1 MAKKKRYH
9 QSVKDRMSESRGME
23 RYETVK
29 HMRSTEQYA
38 GDRERKRMEYE
49 DSRMIHEDHNA
60 VANLPQNV
68 MMKPWPKSVYATYN
82 LDDTISGIDY
92 QMWEDSDMKKSNK
105 YKRGRFPEKY

>member
-1 MAKKKRYH
+1 MVFMNHTRIFVS
-9 QSVKDRMSESRGME
+9 QSRSSGME

-29 HMRSTEQYA
+29 NMRRTEEYA

-49 DSRMIHEDHNA
+49 DSRMIHEDHSA

-68 MMKPWPKSVYATYN
+68 MMKPWPKSVYATYH

-105 YKRGRFPEKY
+105 YKRSRFPEKY